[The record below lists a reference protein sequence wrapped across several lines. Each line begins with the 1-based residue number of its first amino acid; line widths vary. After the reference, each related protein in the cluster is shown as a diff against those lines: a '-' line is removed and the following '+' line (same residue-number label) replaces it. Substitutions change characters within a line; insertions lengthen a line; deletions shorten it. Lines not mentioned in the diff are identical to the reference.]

1 MRATEA
7 LPAPGLPPAALHR
20 HNDGTAWAVFLH
32 ELRVALAHIAWA
44 RKVAF
49 GGCRVRH
56 RRGAV
61 GTRRRP
67 GEGGPTLREPLLA
80 PHPAALG
87 RCRVNAAKPDQA
99 ERNRQ

>member
-61 GTRRRP
+61 GTARRHP
-67 GEGGPTLREPLLA
+67 DGGPTLRVSLIGA
-80 PHPAALG
+80 QPAALG

-99 ERNRQ
+99 ERNGQ